1 LLYKFRS
8 RFDKRPTAINI
19 SKDTTKPKLNNTYN
33 NQSRNR
39 TALDNIPSEISHLER
54 LKNKIK
60 DIEDKIGGLG
70 QDKHNSFNYS
80 IK

>member
-1 LLYKFRS
+1 MPTREYSNPRLYNTSK
-8 RFDKRPTAINI
+8 NI
-19 SKDTTKPKLNNTYN
+19 
-33 NQSRNR
+33 NR
-39 TALDNIPSEISHLER
+39 TTLDSIPSEISHLER

-70 QDKHNSFNYS
+70 DKNHSFNYS